1 MEDPDE
7 VEYLR
12 SKFHNEGIN
21 STEKGILVSE
31 TLMENGTT
39 LNQTLTENIVAQD
52 SLNLNPR

>member
-12 SKFHNEGIN
+12 SKFHNERIN
-21 STEKGILVSE
+21 STEKEILVSE